1 MARWHWYSA
10 PACSAVYDFS
20 DGGGY
25 GWNEANATSWFRPES
40 ICTCAGHHV
49 LHVGLPQHLGVE
61 AGPHQRGAANVDVGG
76 EETVKGCSKRR
87 GISPRVSALSFSI
100 CCSTLWGRNVR
111 RETAHIRSRKQP
123 WSQDLYIVRH
133 PGVPWLKGGGGG
145 GLTMKIP
152 QTGLGVARRLVMPW
166 KAQAGQ
172 RMRQAFSRKMETRLK
187 REPHHLIKCRRASS
201 FNRLAVMGSYQIR
214 HHRPDAVVRDARRSN
229 SF

>member
-1 MARWHWYSA
+1 VFQKARDLTQSIGIVLLHLLQHIVGEECKTGDGAHSFQEAALVTRPLHRA
-10 PACSAVYDFS
+10 PSWCAV
-20 DGGGY
+20 
-25 GWNEANATSWFRPES
+25 AK
-40 ICTCAGHHV
+40 
-49 LHVGLPQHLGVE
+49 
-61 AGPHQRGAANVDVGG
+61 GG
-76 EETVKGCSKRR
+76 ERR
-87 GISPRVSALSFSI
+87 
-100 CCSTLWGRNVR
+100 
-111 RETAHIRSRKQP
+111 
-123 WSQDLYIVRH
+123 
-133 PGVPWLKGGGGG
+133 G